1 VDPFASVKG
10 KTVKLSELEDAYR
23 KWLYLEHDP
32 EIIRSL
38 FALYLA
44 NRYDGPPVWTMVIGK
59 AGCGKSELLG
69 SLDGFDATV
78 MVSKLTPNALASGY
92 GDGSTSL
99 LYALSQNKVMVI
111 KDMSTITEMASEAK
125 AQIFSDLRD
134 AFDGSF
140 VKVTGSGRVDF
151 KGKFGIIAGATEAV
165 ERSRIQESSL
175 GERFLYLRVRMEKKH
190 EILIQNRSGSNV
202 NRFTDMRKELTA
214 AAGKFL
220 KGITL
225 GKNTKITEGLR
236 DDIYMA
242 ARVLVRA
249 RGAVTRD
256 RFTRNVESPAG
267 SNEVPTRVTAQLLEV
282 ALALQEM
289 GCTEAEMRKL
299 VFRVCLDS
307 MPGTR
312 YRIMTSLVRGNERAA
327 DIRNDIR
334 MSAPTIEQHLD
345 DLWYLELAGK
355 DQMGR
360 WAVTDTDLIEMIKT
374 AV

>member
-1 VDPFASVKG
+1 
-10 KTVKLSELEDAYR
+10 
-23 KWLYLEHDP
+23 
-32 EIIRSL
+32 
-38 FALYLA
+38 
-44 NRYDGPPVWTMVIGK
+44 
-59 AGCGKSELLG
+59 
-69 SLDGFDATV
+69 

-92 GDGSTSL
+92 GDGSSSL

-165 ERSRIQESSL
+165 ERSRIHESSL
-175 GERFLYLRVRMEKKH
+175 GERFLYLRIRMDQTH
-190 EILIQNRSGSNV
+190 EIAIQTRSGQNV
-202 NRFTDMRKELTA
+202 NRYADMRKELSATA
-214 AAGKFL
+214 TKFL
-220 KGITL
+220 KSVTL
-225 GKNTKITEGLR
+225 GKNTKITEKMR

-249 RGAVTRD
+249 RSAVTRD
-256 RFTRNVESPAG
+256 RFSKNVESPAG
-267 SNEVPTRVTAQLLEV
+267 STEVPTRVTAQLLEI
-282 ALALQEM
+282 ALAMQEI
-289 GCTEAEMRKL
+289 GGTEADMRKL

-312 YRIMTSLVRGNERAA
+312 FRIMRSLVKGNERAGEIQK
-327 DIRNDIR
+327 DVR
-334 MSAPTIEQHLD
+334 MSTATIGQHLE
-345 DLWYLELAGK
+345 DLWYLELADK

-360 WAVTDTDLIEMIKT
+360 WVITDTDLIEMVKT